1 MGRIKTTFVKTIA
14 KQLFEDHGEK
24 FSGDFSKNKEVVRQV
39 IEIRSKK
46 LMNVV
51 TGYVTSLKKQQLRT
65 AVGY

>member
-14 KQLFEDHGEK
+14 KQIFEDHGEK
-24 FSGDFSKNKEVVRQV
+24 FSVDFSKNKEVVKTV
-39 IEIRSKK
+39 IEIKSKK

-51 TGYVTSLKKQQLRT
+51 TGYVTSLKKQQMRG